1 MTKIDD
7 VYTALDVGKY
17 VVAVCKQVG
26 VRVVWDDPKSTPRT
40 NGKVM
45 YLPKINAYA
54 SHKNNVNLKQFVKH
68 ETSHIQYSD
77 FSLLQKYKP
86 TGLLMLLDNLLEDH
100 RIDYLNDTEYDGDRK
115 NTEQFMSYYAADLE
129 KIVAVND
136 EWQDVIS
143 PLMAWDADVREDVW
157 TMPYKLFH
165 SYMSEEG
172 KRIYAE
178 LHAGDYADVLRSIR
192 TIENPTI
199 GGQKVY
205 DLAVRIL
212 TEIFKQDAKDYT
224 DSKEKTSAS
233 GADGEGEGGE
243 KSAEVDGSADAPSKE
258 EGKSKSERKK
268 LLVVDVKG
276 KKVLPYTIHEGVTGE
291 GINAYNYKT
300 GSGVTYCPADA
311 DLKEWD
317 FTTSTGKNIEVF
329 TDGRGARAYVSSI
342 KNAMENSE
350 SLAHQVRTKLQIL
363 SRDRY
368 EYGKKKGALHNS
380 ALYRATIKDA
390 KGFNE
395 RIFKQKIVN
404 NTLDVA
410 VQVLVDA
417 SGSMSGSK
425 FTNASAAAVLLNDVL
440 SNTLR
445 IPVEILAFS
454 ECSGANTMF
463 TMKSFDKSVLCDT
476 LIHNFSTVGRYLAD
490 NVDGESIAYGYGR
503 IKKRKEKRKLMI
515 VLSDGSPC
523 GGHSRGDI
531 QQYTQDVIRSIE
543 SSPIELLG
551 VGIMYDAVKHYYKR
565 WATIDSASDI
575 QSGLLSIISN
585 NIIREGV

>member
-1 MTKIDD
+1 MAILDD
-7 VYTALDVGKY
+7 VYTALDVNKY
-17 VVAVCKQVG
+17 IAAVCKQAG
-26 VRVVWDDPKSTPRT
+26 VRVMWDNPDATPRT

-77 FSLLQKYKP
+77 FALLQKHKP

-100 RIDYLNDTEYDGDRK
+100 RIDYLNDSEYDGDRK
-115 NTEQFMSYYAADLE
+115 NTEQFMSYYAADFD
-129 KIVAVND
+129 KHIKPND
-136 EWQDVIS
+136 EWCDVIS
-143 PLMAWDADVREDVW
+143 PVMAWDSDVREDVW
-157 TMPYKLFH
+157 TMPHKLFH
-165 SYMSEEG
+165 SYMSEDG
-172 KRIYAE
+172 KRVYAA

-192 TIENPTI
+192 TIKNPTL

-212 TEIFKQDAKDYT
+212 TEIFGQDAKDYEQKP
-224 DSKEKTSAS
+224 SKSTASA
-233 GADGEGEGGE
+233 GVGDGEGEG
-243 KSAEVDGSADAPSKE
+243 
-258 EGKSKSERKK
+258 EGKSAGEGDGPSDGDGEEKSERKK
-268 LLVVDVKG
+268 LLVEDMKG
-276 KKVLPYTIHEGVTGE
+276 KQILPYTIHEGVTGE

-300 GSGVTYCPADA
+300 GKGATYCPAAEDM
-311 DLKEWD
+311 KEWD
-317 FTTSTGKNIEVF
+317 FTTGTGKNIDVSY
-329 TDGRGARAYVSSI
+329 GKGVYIRGI
-342 KNAMENSE
+342 QNALSGSE

-380 ALYRATIKDA
+380 ALYRATLKDA

-417 SGSMSGSK
+417 SGSMSGTK

-454 ECSGANTMF
+454 ECSSANTMF
-463 TMKSFDKSVLCDT
+463 IMKSFDKSVLNAT
-476 LIHNFSTVGRYLAD
+476 LINDFSAVGGYLSD

-503 IKKRKEKRKLMI
+503 IKQRKEKRKLMI

-523 GGHSRGDI
+523 GGYSRGDI

-543 SSPIELLG
+543 ASPVELLG
-551 VGIMYDAVKHYYKR
+551 VGIMYDAVKNYYKR
-565 WATIDSASDI
+565 WAKIDSATAI
-575 QSGLLSIISN
+575 QASLLSIISN

>member
-1 MTKIDD
+1 MSKLDD
-7 VYTALDVGKY
+7 VYTALDVNKY
-17 VVAVCKQVG
+17 IVAVCKQAG
-26 VRVVWDDPKSTPRT
+26 VRVMWDSPDATPRT

-77 FSLLQKYKP
+77 FSLLQKHKP

-100 RIDYLNDTEYDGDRK
+100 RIDYLNDSEYDGDRK
-115 NTEQFMSYYAADLE
+115 NTEQFMSYYAADFD
-129 KIVAVND
+129 KHITPND
-136 EWQDVIS
+136 EWRDVIS
-143 PLMAWDADVREDVW
+143 PVMAWDSDVREDVW
-157 TMPYKLFH
+157 AMPHKLFH

-172 KRIYAE
+172 KRVYAA
-178 LHAGDYADVLRSIR
+178 LHAGDYADALRSIR
-192 TIENPTI
+192 TIKNPTL

-205 DLAVRIL
+205 DLAIRIL
-212 TEIFKQDAKDYT
+212 TEIFGQDAKDYEQKP
-224 DSKEKTSAS
+224 SKSTASA
-233 GADGEGEGGE
+233 GVGDGEGEG
-243 KSAEVDGSADAPSKE
+243 
-258 EGKSKSERKK
+258 EGKSAGEGDGPSDGDGDKKSERKK
-268 LLVVDVKG
+268 LLVEDMKG
-276 KKVLPYTIHEGVTGE
+276 KQMLPYTIHKGVTGE

-300 GSGVTYCPADA
+300 GSGDTYCPAA
-311 DLKEWD
+311 EDLKEWD
-317 FTTSTGKNIEVF
+317 FTTGTGKNIHVYYGKGEYI
-329 TDGRGARAYVSSI
+329 RGI
-342 KNAMENSE
+342 QNALSGSE

-380 ALYRATIKDA
+380 ALYRATLKDA

-454 ECSGANTMF
+454 ECSSANTMF
-463 TMKSFDKSVLCDT
+463 IMKSFDKSVLNAT
-476 LIHNFSTVGRYLAD
+476 LINDFSAVGSYLAD

-503 IKKRKEKRKLMI
+503 IKQRKEKRKLMI

-523 GGHSRGDI
+523 GGYSRGNI
-531 QQYTQDVIRSIE
+531 QMYTQDVIRSIE
-543 SSPIELLG
+543 SSPVELLG
-551 VGIMYDAVKHYYKR
+551 VGIMYDAVKKYYKR
-565 WATIDSASDI
+565 WATIDSATDI
-575 QSGLLSIISN
+575 QASLLSIISN

>member
-1 MTKIDD
+1 MSKLDD
-7 VYTALDVGKY
+7 VYTALDVNKY
-17 VVAVCKQVG
+17 IVAVCKQAG
-26 VRVVWDDPKSTPRT
+26 VRVMWDSPDATPRT

-54 SHKNNVNLKQFVKH
+54 SHKNNINLKQFVKH

-77 FSLLQKYKP
+77 FSLLQKHKP

-100 RIDYLNDTEYDGDRK
+100 RIDYLNDSEYDGDRK
-115 NTEQFMSYYAADLE
+115 NTEQFMSYYAADFD
-129 KIVAVND
+129 KHITPND
-136 EWQDVIS
+136 EWRDVIS
-143 PLMAWDADVREDVW
+143 PVMAWDSDVREDVW
-157 TMPYKLFH
+157 AMPHKLFH

-172 KRIYAE
+172 KRVYAA

-192 TIENPTI
+192 TIKNPTL

-212 TEIFKQDAKDYT
+212 TEIFGQDAKDYEQKP
-224 DSKEKTSAS
+224 SKSTASA
-233 GADGEGEGGE
+233 GVGDGEGEG
-243 KSAEVDGSADAPSKE
+243 
-258 EGKSKSERKK
+258 EGKSAGEGDGPSDGDGDKKSERKK
-268 LLVVDVKG
+268 LLVEDMKG
-276 KKVLPYTIHEGVTGE
+276 KQILPYTIHKGVTGE

-300 GSGVTYCPADA
+300 GSGSTYCPAA
-311 DLKEWD
+311 EDLKEWD
-317 FTTSTGKNIEVF
+317 FTTGTGKNIDVAHS
-329 TDGRGARAYVSSI
+329 ARSSYI
-342 KNAMENSE
+342 PAIQNALSGSE

-380 ALYRATIKDA
+380 ALYRATLKDA

-425 FTNASAAAVLLNDVL
+425 FVNASAAAVLLNDVL

-454 ECSGANTMF
+454 ECSSANTMF
-463 TMKSFDKSVLCDT
+463 IMKSFDKSVLSST
-476 LIHNFSTVGRYLAD
+476 LINDFSAVGRYLAD

-503 IKKRKEKRKLMI
+503 IKQRKEKRKLMI

-523 GGHSRGDI
+523 GGYSRGDI
-531 QQYTQDVIRSIE
+531 QMYTQDVIRSIE
-543 SSPIELLG
+543 SSPVELLG

-565 WATIDSASDI
+565 WATIDSATDI
-575 QSGLLSIISN
+575 QASLLSIISN

>member
-1 MTKIDD
+1 MSKLDD
-7 VYTALDVGKY
+7 VYTALDVTKY
-17 VVAVCKQVG
+17 IVTVCKQAG
-26 VRVVWDDPKSTPRT
+26 VRVMWDSPDATPRT

-54 SHKNNVNLKQFVKH
+54 SHKNNVSLKQFVKH

-77 FSLLQKYKP
+77 FALLQKHKP
-86 TGLLMLLDNLLEDH
+86 SGLLMLLDNLLEDH
-100 RIDYLNDTEYDGDRK
+100 RIDYLNDSEYDGDRK
-115 NTEQFMSYYAADLE
+115 NTEQYMSYYAADFD
-129 KIVAVND
+129 KHIKPND
-136 EWQDVIS
+136 EWCDVIS
-143 PLMAWDADVREDVW
+143 PVMAWDSDVREDLW
-157 TMPYKLFH
+157 AMPHKLFH

-172 KRIYAE
+172 KRVYAA

-192 TIENPTI
+192 TIKNPTL

-212 TEIFKQDAKDYT
+212 TEIFGQDAKDYEQKP
-224 DSKEKTSAS
+224 STSTAS
-233 GADGEGEGGE
+233 EGEGEGENERDGDGE
-243 KSAEVDGSADAPSKE
+243 KTT
-258 EGKSKSERKK
+258 ERKK
-268 LLVVDVKG
+268 LLVKDMEG
-276 KKVLPYTIHEGVTGE
+276 KHILPYTIHKGVTGE

-300 GSGVTYCPADA
+300 GRDETYCPAA
-311 DLKEWD
+311 EDLKEWD
-317 FTTSTGKNIEVF
+317 FTTGTGKNIH
-329 TDGRGARAYVSSI
+329 VSHGTGVYI
-342 KNAMENSE
+342 KGIQNALSGSE

-380 ALYRATIKDA
+380 ALYRATLKDA

-454 ECSGANTMF
+454 ECSSANTMF
-463 TMKSFDKSVLCDT
+463 IMKSFDKSVLNAT
-476 LIHNFSTVGRYLAD
+476 LINDFSAVGSYLAD

-503 IKKRKEKRKLMI
+503 IKQRKEKRKLMI

-523 GGHSRGDI
+523 GGYSRGNI
-531 QQYTQDVIRSIE
+531 QMYTQDVIRSIE
-543 SSPIELLG
+543 SSPVELLG
-551 VGIMYDAVKHYYKR
+551 VGIMYDAVKKYYKR
-565 WATIDSASDI
+565 WATIDSATDI
-575 QSGLLSIISN
+575 QASLLSIISN